1 MKKGISIWSFTGQ
14 PLETCFQ
21 LARKAGFDGVEV
33 ALDEQGPIHLASTR
47 QDMAAVRNAADR
59 QGVDVTSV
67 ASGLY
72 WTYSLT
78 ADEPDVRAK
87 ARSIVVQQLRVAS
100 WLGCDTIL
108 VLPGSVTCGFGP
120 QAPVVPY
127 DVAYDRSLEALHALA
142 PVAADLGVAIGLEN
156 VWNNFLLSP
165 LEMRSLIDA
174 IDSPAVGAYFD
185 VGNVLAFGY
194 PEQWIRILGPR
205 IRKVHIK
212 DFRRGVGGLNGFV
225 DLLAGDVDFPAVMAA
240 LAAVGYDDYLT
251 AEMSPYRLY
260 PETILV
266 NTSSAM
272 DRILGRTGLADKEV

>member
-33 ALDEQGPIHLASTR
+33 ALHEQGPIHLASTR

-127 DVAYDRSLEALHALA
+127 DVAYDRSLEALTGLA
-142 PVAADLGVAIGLEN
+142 PIAADLGVAIGLEN
-156 VWNNFLLSP
+156 VWNHFLLSP

-174 IDSPAVGAYFD
+174 IGSPAVGAYFD
-185 VGNVLAFGY
+185 VGNIVAYGF
-194 PEQWIRILGPR
+194 PQHWIRTLGRR
-205 IRKVHIK
+205 IDKVHIK
-212 DFRRGVGGLNGFV
+212 GF
-225 DLLAGDVDFPAVMAA
+225 DGPKHAWTQLLAGSIDWPAVMAA
-240 LAAVGYDDYLT
+240 LREIGYNGAFTAELKGPGDDPRAAVK
-251 AEMSPYRLY
+251 A
-260 PETILV
+260 I
-266 NTSSAM
+266 SADM
-272 DRILGRTGLADKEV
+272 DQILGR